1 MPVASI
7 VLTIHVLCGV
17 LWVGACASFVLAASA
32 LNRES
37 GEWREFA
44 LKVAP
49 RINRI
54 NLMLACAIPL
64 TGLGNLYFA
73 GRARGFHFPAQFSE
87 LLSAK
92 VVLFVAMALALTAAW
107 SAEAAMNRDQ
117 KTGSIDV
124 RASGR
129 LVRLYGITVA
139 LGTVALALGLWLSGT

>member
-73 GRARGFHFPAQFSE
+73 GRVLRGLKFSSRSSSAYWP
-87 LLSAK
+87 SAK
-92 VVLFVAMALALTAAW
+92 VVLFIAMAASVSRRRGQRKRRCIRDPENGQASTFARRDAW
-107 SAEAAMNRDQ
+107 
-117 KTGSIDV
+117 
-124 RASGR
+124 
-129 LVRLYGITVA
+129 VRLYGIH
-139 LGTVALALGLWLSGT
+139 GRR

>member
-37 GEWREFA
+37 GDWREFA

-49 RINRI
+49 RLNRI
-54 NLMLACAIPL
+54 NLVLACAIPL

-73 GRARGFHFPAQFSE
+73 GRARGFHFPVQFSE

-92 VVLFVAMALALTAAW
+92 VVLFIAMAAALTAAW
-107 SAEAAMNRDQ
+107 SAEAAMKRDQ
-117 KTGSIDV
+117 KNGRINLP
-124 RASGR
+124 ASRR

-139 LGTVALALGLWLSGT
+139 LGTLALALGLWLSGT

>member
-1 MPVASI
+1 MPIASI

-54 NLMLACAIPL
+54 NLLLACAIPL

-73 GRARGFHFPAQFSE
+73 GRARGFRFPAQFSE
-87 LLSAK
+87 LLSTK
-92 VVLFVAMALALTAAW
+92 VVLLIAMALALAAAW
-107 SAEAAMNRDQ
+107 SAEGAMSRDQ
-117 KTGSIDV
+117 ESGSIDV
-124 RASGR
+124 SASRR

-139 LGTVALALGLWLSGT
+139 LGTIALALGLWLSGT

>member
-1 MPVASI
+1 MPIASI

-54 NLMLACAIPL
+54 NLLLACAIPL

-73 GRARGFHFPAQFSE
+73 GRARGFRFPTQFSE

-92 VVLFVAMALALTAAW
+92 VVLFIAMALALAAAW
-107 SAEAAMNRDQ
+107 SAEGAMSRDQ
-117 KTGSIDV
+117 ESGSIDV
-124 RASGR
+124 SASRR

-139 LGTVALALGLWLSGT
+139 LGTIALALGLWLSGA

>member
-1 MPVASI
+1 MPPASI

-17 LWVGACASFVLAASA
+17 LWVGSCASFILAASA

-44 LKVAP
+44 LKAAP

-54 NLMLACAIPL
+54 NLALACMVPL

-73 GRARGFHFPAQFSE
+73 GRARHFRFPAPFVE

-92 VVLFVAMALALTAAW
+92 VVLFFAMAVALAAAW
-107 SAEAAMNRDQ
+107 SAEAAMIQPN
-117 KTGSIDV
+117 GNSAV
-124 RASGR
+124 SLAASRR

-139 LGTVALALGLWLSGT
+139 MGATALALGLWLSGT

>member
-17 LWVGACASFVLAASA
+17 LWVGSCASFVLAASA

-54 NLMLACAIPL
+54 NLLLACAIPL

-73 GRARGFHFPAQFSE
+73 GRARGFRFPAQFSE

-92 VVLFVAMALALTAAW
+92 VVLFIAMALALTAAW
-107 SAEAAMNRDQ
+107 SAEGAMSRDQ
-117 KTGSIDV
+117 KAGSIDV
-124 RASGR
+124 SASRR

-139 LGTVALALGLWLSGT
+139 LGTIALALGLWLSGT